1 MEAIQAATLLP
12 ARVMRMEKAVGTLAT
27 GKRADLIVVEG
38 DPLADIHAI
47 RRVATVMT
55 AGRLYDA
62 RGLWQSVGF
71 QP

>member
-1 MEAIQAATLLP
+1 MAQAT
-12 ARVMRMEKAVGTLAT
+12 
-27 GKRADLIVVEG
+27 RACH
-38 DPLADIHAI
+38 PLADIHAI